1 MKSVLERLENPGF
14 SLEEIRDDFSYLKL
28 PGDPIIYLDNAATTQ
43 RPEPVL
49 ARVDEFY
56 RSQNGNPLRG
66 AHRLGSLA
74 TEVMLKSR
82 QTVADFINANPEEIV
97 FTKNASESLNLIS
110 YAYGLSY
117 LKPGDHILITRME
130 HHSNC
135 VNWQFVAEK
144 TGAELIYIDIKD
156 NDYTLDMADYEAKLS
171 NKTKIVAFSA
181 ASNVL
186 GTMPDSKKIIELA
199 HAVGAITVVDA
210 AQLALHA
217 KIDVKALNCDFLA
230 FSGHK
235 MLAPFGIGVLYGK
248 KELLAKMP
256 PFLYGG
262 EMIEYVEDYSS
273 TFAELPYKFESG
285 TQDVGGMVGLAS
297 AIEYINKI
305 GLPTIADYEN
315 ALTSYTK
322 EKLEELDYIE
332 IYHAKQEM
340 TAPVIAFNVKDAHP
354 HDVATILD
362 HYGVAVR
369 AGHHCTQP
377 LHRRLGQ
384 NATNRVSFAFYNT
397 KEEVDTFIDALAEV
411 RTIMHLD

>member
-1 MKSVLERLENPGF
+1 
-14 SLEEIRDDFSYLKL
+14 
-28 PGDPIIYLDNAATTQ
+28 
-43 RPEPVL
+43 
-49 ARVDEFY
+49 
-56 RSQNGNPLRG
+56 
-66 AHRLGSLA
+66 
-74 TEVMLKSR
+74 
-82 QTVADFINANPEEIV
+82 
-97 FTKNASESLNLIS
+97 ESLNLIS

-248 KELLAKMP
+248 KELLSEMP

-322 EKLEELDYIE
+322 EKLEKLDYIE